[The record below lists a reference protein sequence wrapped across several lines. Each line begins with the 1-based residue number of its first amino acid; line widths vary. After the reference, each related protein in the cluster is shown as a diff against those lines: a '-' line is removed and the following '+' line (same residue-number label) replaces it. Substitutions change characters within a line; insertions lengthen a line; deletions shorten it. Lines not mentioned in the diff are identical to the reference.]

1 MNGEE
6 ALNKDGAHE
15 IISALENAVK
25 VIVKWNRFIGQL
37 SYQIDRQVE
46 DKQ

>member
-25 VIVKWNRFIGQL
+25 VIVCQMKYVYWPAKL
-37 SYQIDRQVE
+37 SDR
-46 DKQ
+46 